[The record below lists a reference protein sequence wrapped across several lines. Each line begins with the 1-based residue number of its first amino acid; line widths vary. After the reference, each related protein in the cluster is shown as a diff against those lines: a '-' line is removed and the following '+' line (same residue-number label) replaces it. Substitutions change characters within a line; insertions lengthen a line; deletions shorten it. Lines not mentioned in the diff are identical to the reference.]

1 VVISALPQRTVNAT
15 LETAEPIDLHPNA
28 AVHGVNATKGVHIT
42 ANGEEPKT
50 IIITIITVLLHRA
63 PAIITITMGHHLT
76 ITITTIITVE
86 VPRAEVLRAEAP
98 RAEVPRAEVPRAGR
112 VKKIIIAEKTDQT
125 VKTMTC
131 QTDWKWFLMALWDFY
146 CAPWDFS
153 SSLPSTH

>member
-1 VVISALPQRTVNAT
+1 MGSS
-15 LETAEPIDLHPNA
+15 
-28 AVHGVNATKGVHIT
+28 G
-42 ANGEEPKT
+42 
-50 IIITIITVLLHRA
+50 
-63 PAIITITMGHHLT
+63 IITITMGHHL
-76 ITITTIITVE
+76 TITTIITVE

-131 QTDWKWFLMALWDFY
+131 QTDWKWFLMALWDFC
-146 CAPWDFS
+146 CALWDSS